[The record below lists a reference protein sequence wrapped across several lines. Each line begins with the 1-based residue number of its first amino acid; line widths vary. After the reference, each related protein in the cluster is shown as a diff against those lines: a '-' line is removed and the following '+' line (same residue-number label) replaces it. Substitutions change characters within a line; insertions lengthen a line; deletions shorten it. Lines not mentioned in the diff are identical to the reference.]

1 METIPFI
8 EFSLYEMFHMFIFWA
23 FIGWGVEVCWMT
35 LETGEYQNRGF
46 LNMPICPIYGFGVIM
61 VTVFFRPFADTILPL
76 FLATTLLCTLF
87 ELLVGLGMEKL
98 FNTRWWDYSHEKFNF
113 KGYICLKISL
123 LWGLGCVTVVKVV
136 QPMVEKVIDVM
147 PVKLGL
153 FFIML
158 WSVLIV
164 IDLISS
170 ICAVNKLN
178 NRLKQI
184 DEISKVM
191 LVSAGKIGGNLSQE
205 TLEIKEKYDK
215 LVEKTDAKTQALKE
229 KYEQYVSS
237 KEGESRFAE
246 IKAKYGK
253 IVDAADFRLSEW
265 KEKYEKL
272 MNDRDRSVERLL
284 KAFPRI
290 RSTSYSESM
299 ESLKVRIKELTSRAK
314 RGRAN
319 NAAVDEEASAENDE
333 NVGASVAK
341 M

>member
-1 METIPFI
+1 
-8 EFSLYEMFHMFIFWA
+8 
-23 FIGWGVEVCWMT
+23 MT

-61 VTVFFRPFADTILPL
+61 VTVLFRPLSHTVFPL
-76 FLATTLLCTLF
+76 FIVTSVLCTAF

-98 FNTRWWDYSHEKFNF
+98 FHARWWDYSHERFNY
-113 KGYICLKISL
+113 KGYICLKISI
-123 LWGLGCVTVVKVV
+123 LWGLGCVIVVRLVE
-136 QPMVEKVIDVM
+136 PMVEKVVRLM
-147 PVKLGL
+147 PVELGL
-153 FFIML
+153 ALIVI

-191 LVSAGKIGGNLSQE
+191 LLSAVKIGENLSQE

-215 LVEKTDAKTQALKE
+215 LAEKADEKTQSFKE
-229 KYEQYVSS
+229 KYNHYISS
-237 KEGESRFAE
+237 KEGQSKFAE
-246 IKAKYGK
+246 IKEKYGK
-253 IVDAADFRLSEW
+253 IVESADFKLSEW
-265 KEKYEKL
+265 KERYEKL
-272 MNDRDRSVERLL
+272 INLRDRSVERLL
-284 KAFPRI
+284 KAFPYI

-299 ESLKVRIKELTSRAK
+299 EELKIRIREINILQK
-314 RGRAN
+314 RKKSEPEKLLPD
-319 NAAVDEEASAENDE
+319 DEEKEFSAEK
-333 NVGASVAK
+333 K